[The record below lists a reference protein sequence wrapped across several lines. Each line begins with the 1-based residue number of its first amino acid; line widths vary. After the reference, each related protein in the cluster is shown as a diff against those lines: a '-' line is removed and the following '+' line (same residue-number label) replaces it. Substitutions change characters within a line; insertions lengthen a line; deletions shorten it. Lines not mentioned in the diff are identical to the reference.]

1 MDLPEPFRLLIASR
15 ILQSN
20 LEVGRVGRTYVF
32 NVAYTDRDPA
42 LAQSIAGQYANAY
55 LEDQL
60 DSKFDATRR
69 ATNWME
75 ERIRDLRA
83 QSLAADEAVQKY
95 KADNNLVAASGRLLD
110 DQTLTDATTG

>member
-1 MDLPEPFRLLIASR
+1 M
-15 ILQSN
+15 
-20 LEVGRVGRTYVF
+20 GRTYVF

-83 QSLAADEAVQKY
+83 QSLAADEARY
-95 KADNNLVAASGRLLD
+95 RSTRPTTIWLLP
-110 DQTLTDATTG
+110 LAVFSTTRR